1 MLQSIEGIYKNGEI
15 KLSELPPQ
23 VSESLVIV
31 TFLEPETTP
40 KPKQMMQFGM
50 FSGNQQ
56 STEADFEVAEFT
68 GDSEDGLGWT

>member
-15 KLSELPPQ
+15 KLAELPVH

-31 TFLEPETTP
+31 TFLEPKTTP
-40 KPKQMMQFGM
+40 KQKRMMQFGM

-56 STEADFEVAEFT
+56 STEADFEVAEFH
-68 GDSEDGLGWT
+68 GDSEDGLDWA